1 MVVLDI
7 FPVEFLV
14 TVLGECK
21 MVTLEI
27 GLNSFDRIS

>member
-1 MVVLDI
+1 MVVLDV

-21 MVTLEI
+21 MVILET